1 MAEAA
6 AGGWYDVFL
15 GFGSKAADTLS
26 ETLSIAARAKL
37 NKELE
42 RGGLLEQQRNNESS
56 TNQDLVNSL
65 NPVKGK
71 NADGS
76 TIVSEPISFAGVSVQ
91 LNTVKVAG
99 LAVGALIVG
108 AVAFKFL
115 RGK

>member
-6 AGGWYDVFL
+6 AGGWYDVLL
-15 GFGSKAADTLS
+15 GFGSKTADTLS

-42 RGGLLEQQRNNESS
+42 RAGLLDQQRANDST
-56 TNQDLVNSL
+56 TNQDLMNTL
-65 NPVKGK
+65 NPVTGR

-76 TIVSEPISFAGVSVQ
+76 TIVSQPITFGGVSVQ
-91 LNTVKVAG
+91 ANTLKVAALG
-99 LAVGALIVG
+99 LGAVLVG